1 MQHGVIK
8 KNLSRTFKIKT
19 VFGQDDPACMKEVVK
34 RRLKH
39 SLNEEN
45 GAFGKLPDC
54 IFADGG
60 ITQMRAIKEAIDET
74 IEEIMVGREKDLKN
88 EVAQENISKISTK
101 YEENVENLKQ
111 IAIFGMVKNDKHE
124 TRALIDMNRC
134 ELKLSTEL
142 MNLITLFQD
151 TVHNTAIGYH
161 KKLRNK
167 EITKSELDEIE
178 GIGPAKKKLL
188 LQTFGSTQKIKE
200 ASIEE
205 LTKVKGINEELA
217 RKIKTYGN

>member
-1 MQHGVIK
+1 MLCKIGNIK

-19 VFGQDDPACMKEVVK
+19 VYSQDDPACMKEVVK

-39 SLNEEN
+39 SLEEEN
-45 GAFGKLPDC
+45 GAFGKLPNC

-74 IEEIMVGREKDLKN
+74 VSEFKINNNADKKD
-88 EVAQENISKISTK
+88 ISTNI
-101 YEENVENLKQ
+101 EENVENLKEIQ
-111 IAIFGMVKNDKHE
+111 IFGMVKNDKHQ
-124 TRALIDMNRC
+124 TRALIDMNRK
-134 ELKLSTEL
+134 ELKLSEEL

-188 LQTFGSTQKIKE
+188 LQKFGSVEKIKK
-200 ASIEE
+200 ASIED
-205 LTKVKGINEELA
+205 LMDVKGVNKDLA
-217 RKIKTYGN
+217 ERIKKM

>member
-1 MQHGVIK
+1 MQDGNIK

-19 VFGQDDPACMKEVVK
+19 VYGQDDPACMKEVVK

-39 SLNEEN
+39 SIEEEN
-45 GAFGKLPDC
+45 GAFGKLPNC

-60 ITQMRAIKEAIDET
+60 ITQMRAIKEAVDET
-74 IEEIMVGREKDLKN
+74 IEETQKQIN
-88 EVAQENISKISTK
+88 EVNKVEGNLQQKILTDIEQK
-101 YEENVENLKQ
+101 VENLKE
-111 IAIFGMVKNDKHE
+111 IAIFGMVKNDKHQ
-124 TRALIDMNRC
+124 TRALIDMDRH
-134 ELKLSTEL
+134 ELKLSQEL

-178 GIGPAKKKLL
+178 GIGPTKKKLL
-188 LQTFGSTQKIKE
+188 LQKFGSVEKIKK
-200 ASIEE
+200 ASIED
-205 LTKVKGINEELA
+205 LIKVKGITKELA
-217 RKIKTYGN
+217 KKIKKI

>member
-1 MQHGVIK
+1 MLCKTGNIK

-19 VFGQDDPACMKEVVK
+19 VYSQDDPACMKEVVK

-39 SLNEEN
+39 SIQEEN
-45 GAFGKLPDC
+45 GAFGNLPNC

-74 IEEIMVGREKDLKN
+74 ILEYKVNNNTDIKNISTDIEQKVKKLEEI
-88 EVAQENISKISTK
+88 Q
-101 YEENVENLKQ
+101 
-111 IAIFGMVKNDKHE
+111 IFGMVKNDKHQ
-124 TRALIDMNRC
+124 TRALINMNRK
-134 ELKLSTEL
+134 ELKLSDEL

-151 TVHNTAIGYH
+151 TVHNTAISYH

-178 GIGPAKKKLL
+178 GIGPTKKKLL
-188 LQTFGSTQKIKE
+188 LQKFGSLEKIKK
-200 ASIEE
+200 ATIEE
-205 LTKVKGINEELA
+205 LTEIKGVTKEIAE
-217 RKIKTYGN
+217 RIKKI